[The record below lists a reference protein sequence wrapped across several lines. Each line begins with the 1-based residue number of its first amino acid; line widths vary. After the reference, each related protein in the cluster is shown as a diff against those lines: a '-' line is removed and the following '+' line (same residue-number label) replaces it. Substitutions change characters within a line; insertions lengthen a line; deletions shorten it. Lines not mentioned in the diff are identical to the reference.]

1 MAPSY
6 PDHGGLSSGEDA
18 LMAVTAEVAKGPSPW
33 LDWGYEGVERV
44 AQCKVQLCVQTIA
57 QRLASGGATRR

>member
-18 LMAVTAEVAKGPSPW
+18 LMAVTAEVAKGPHLSSIDVASWRRRRSCAALW
-33 LDWGYEGVERV
+33 LLLLRAGEAKEGEEE
-44 AQCKVQLCVQTIA
+44 
-57 QRLASGGATRR
+57 